1 MLRFYSINK
10 DDIMIYFFYKTL
22 HAKLALLN
30 KMIFCIWF
38 LLCNSDFLYLFL
50 DNIIKELESSLSHI
64 QEIRGYLK
72 IARSYPL
79 ISLNFLRDLWH
90 IRGEQLDKREYAFSF
105 FFSPIYLW
113 ILFLFLYLIVLCLV
127 VDMFNIIYS
136 IQSKFFH
143 TI

>member
-1 MLRFYSINK
+1 MLCTTCIINK
-10 DDIMIYFFYKTL
+10 MFFLVYL
-22 HAKLALLN
+22 VRDSCCVYSFN
-30 KMIFCIWF
+30 F
-38 LLCNSDFLYLFL
+38 LVSL

-105 FFSPIYLW
+105 FYSPLR
-113 ILFLFLYLIVLCLV
+113 L
-127 VDMFNIIYS
+127 NE
-136 IQSKFFH
+136 
-143 TI
+143 